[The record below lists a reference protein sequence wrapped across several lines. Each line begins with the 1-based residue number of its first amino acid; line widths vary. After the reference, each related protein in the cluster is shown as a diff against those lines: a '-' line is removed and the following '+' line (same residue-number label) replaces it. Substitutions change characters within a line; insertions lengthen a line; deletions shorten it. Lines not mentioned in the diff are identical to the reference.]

1 MTSGKTLLIIS
12 GGIEAADAARR
23 AKQMGHTVV
32 VSDINP
38 KAPGFAFA
46 DSCLIADVYGPTD
59 TAAAAER
66 YSRKIR
72 RIDGVLCVAADAPV
86 TAAAV
91 AQKLRI
97 PGLPVH
103 VAELACDKLAM
114 KKAFRSAGVNVPWFS
129 EVSTPQELQR
139 VAIERGRDLV
149 IKPVDS
155 RGSRGVQR
163 IAKVEDL
170 AAAFNLARS
179 YSPTERVMVEQYL
192 EGPQVST
199 ESIVMGG
206 RCFTPGFSDR
216 NYEYLEKYAPFFIEN
231 GGDLPSHLPAGI
243 QDKVKDLVGRAA
255 AALGVTDGTVKGDI
269 VVHRGEP
276 YVIELA
282 ARLSGGF
289 FCTREIPLNTG
300 VDFIGAAIRIAL
312 GEPVDE
318 NELTPKYQRAVI
330 QRYAFPEAGTVTAI
344 RGEEAARAIP
354 GIAEV
359 VVTARM
365 GDVIPPAG
373 DKRPSAAMVL
383 ACCETREAALKA
395 ANDALALI
403 QVETTNTGAS
413 QPEQK
418 IG

>member
-1 MTSGKTLLIIS
+1 MQSGKTLLIVS

-23 AKQMGHTVV
+23 AKEMGHHVV
-32 VSDINP
+32 VSDLDP
-38 KAPGFAFA
+38 QAPGFAFA
-46 DSCLIADVYGPTD
+46 DSCLIADVYGPNE

-72 RIDGVLCVAADAPV
+72 KIDGVLCVAADAPV
-86 TAAAV
+86 TAATV
-91 AQKLRI
+91 AQRLRI

-114 KKAFRSAGVNVPWFS
+114 KRAFRSAGVAVPWFQ

-139 VAIERGRDLV
+139 IAIERGRDLV

-170 AAAFNLARS
+170 GAAFLLARS
-179 YSPTERVMVEQYL
+179 HSPSERVMVEQYL

-199 ESIVMGG
+199 ESVVIGG

-216 NYEYLEKYAPFFIEN
+216 NYEHLEKYAPFFIEN
-231 GGDLPSHLPAGI
+231 GGDLPSHLAPGI
-243 QDKVKDLVGRAA
+243 QDKVKDLVARAA
-255 AALGVTDGTVKGDI
+255 SAMGVTDGTVKGDI
-269 VVHRGEP
+269 VVHKGEP

-300 VDFIGAAIRIAL
+300 VDFIGAAIKVAL
-312 GEPVDE
+312 GEIVNED
-318 NELTPKYQRAVI
+318 ELTPKFQHAVI
-330 QRYAFPEAGTVTAI
+330 QRYAFPKAGKVTAI
-344 RGEEAARAIP
+344 RGAEEARAIP

-359 VVTARM
+359 VVTARL

-383 ACCETREAALKA
+383 ASGETRELALKA

-403 QVETTNTGAS
+403 QVETA
-413 QPEQK
+413 
-418 IG
+418 

>member
-1 MTSGKTLLIIS
+1 MGKTLLIIS

-23 AKQMGHTVV
+23 AKEMGHTVV
-32 VSDINP
+32 VSDRDP
-38 KAPGFAFA
+38 QAPGFAFA
-46 DSCLIADVYGPTD
+46 DSCLIADVYGAD
-59 TAAAAER
+59 ETAAAAAR
-66 YSRKIR
+66 YSMKIR

-86 TAAAV
+86 TAAKV
-91 AQKLRI
+91 AQRLRI

-114 KKAFRSAGVNVPWFS
+114 KKCFQSAGVEVPWFA

-139 VAIERGRDLV
+139 IAIERGRDLV

-163 IAKVEDL
+163 VAQVEDL
-170 AAAFNLARS
+170 AKAFWLARS
-179 YSPTERVMVEQYL
+179 HSPGERVMVEQYL

-199 ESIVMGG
+199 ESIVIDGI
-206 RCFTPGFSDR
+206 CHTPGFSDR
-216 NYEYLEKYAPFFIEN
+216 NYEYLERYAPFFIEN
-231 GGDLPSHLPAGI
+231 GGDLPSHLPDDI
-243 QDKVKDLVGRAA
+243 QQKVRDLVGRAA
-255 AALGVTDGTVKGDI
+255 AAMGITNGTVKGDV
-269 VVHRGEP
+269 VVHKGRP

-300 VDFIGAAIRIAL
+300 VDFIGAAIRLAL
-312 GEPVDE
+312 GEAVTAE
-318 NELTPKYQRAVI
+318 ELQPKTQNAVV
-330 QRYAFPEAGTVTAI
+330 QRYAFPQPGTVVSVDGA
-344 RGEEAARAIP
+344 EAARAVP

-359 VVTARM
+359 VVTARA

-383 ACCETREAALKA
+383 ATAPTHELALKA

-403 QVETTNTGAS
+403 
-413 QPEQK
+413 K
-418 IG
+418 IQTS

>member
-1 MTSGKTLLIIS
+1 MSKTLLIIS
-12 GGIEAADAARR
+12 GGIEAADAAKR
-23 AKQMGHTVV
+23 AKDMGYNVV
-32 VSDINP
+32 VSDRDP
-38 KAPGFAFA
+38 EAPGFAFA
-46 DSCLIADVYGPTD
+46 DSCLIADVYGPTE

-72 RIDGVLCVAADAPV
+72 KIDGVLCVAADAPI
-86 TAAAV
+86 TAATV
-91 AQKLRI
+91 AQRLRL

-114 KKAFRSAGVNVPWFS
+114 KKCFLSAGVAVPWFA
-129 EVSTPQELQR
+129 EVRTPQELQR
-139 VAIERGRDLV
+139 IAVERGRDLV

-163 IAKVEDL
+163 VAKVQDL
-170 AAAFNLARS
+170 AAAFMLARS
-179 YSPTERVMVEQYL
+179 HSPSERVMVEQYL

-199 ESIVMGG
+199 ESLLIDG

-216 NYEYLEKYAPFFIEN
+216 NYEYLERYAPFFIEN
-231 GGDLPSHLPAGI
+231 GGDLPSHLPGDI
-243 QDKVKDLVGRAA
+243 QAKVRDLVARAA
-255 AALGVTDGTVKGDI
+255 SAMGITRGTVKGDI
-269 VVHRGEP
+269 VIHKGEP

-300 VDFIGAAIRIAL
+300 VDFIGAAIKIAL
-312 GEPVDE
+312 GEPVTPE
-318 NELTPKYQRAVI
+318 ELEPKHSLPVI
-330 QRYAFPEAGTVTAI
+330 QRYAFPKAGTVKAVH
-344 RGEEAARAIP
+344 GAEQARAIP
-354 GIAEV
+354 GVAEL
-359 VVTARM
+359 VVTAKP

-383 ACCETREAALKA
+383 ATGASREAALTA

-403 QVETTNTGAS
+403 RIETA
-413 QPEQK
+413 
-418 IG
+418 